1 MRKRKMRAFDKKYWE
16 RLVKRQITEDEF
28 GAASG
33 AALQA
38 DNAGLY
44 QRAKKR
50 LGLKAIRRVR
60 QEQLKQ
66 KARP

>member
-1 MRKRKMRAFDKKYWE
+1 MRKRKMRAFDQKYWE

-38 DNAGLY
+38 DNAGLH

-66 KARP
+66 KAGP